1 MGMSI
6 VENFTKQVKQADE
19 YIESKEKTYA
29 EMIKMPDYSESE
41 MNLENNEI
49 DSDSRQITPTAT
61 SNHSATSQA
70 TPQSMTHNINVN
82 YHHSYSIKRKNDEQI
97 DIPSLLQS
105 LSQHTSLQSPSV
117 KLQPQTKNSSD
128 KIDSFIKPKQKIIFL
143 GNPPKA
149 FTFTD
154 LDIIEPPNVK
164 YANDI
169 DRLIHDWDNTS
180 YLVIKDISIPL
191 KYWSQVF
198 RWAKPKTWEV
208 MKDNWTNWRVCSYIH
223 LRKIRSF

>member
-1 MGMSI
+1 M
-6 VENFTKQVKQADE
+6 
-19 YIESKEKTYA
+19 
-29 EMIKMPDYSESE
+29 
-41 MNLENNEI
+41 MNKLISHLFFKACLNILHFNHPA
-49 DSDSRQITPTAT
+49 SSFNLRQRIRP
-61 SNHSATSQA
+61 
-70 TPQSMTHNINVN
+70 
-82 YHHSYSIKRKNDEQI
+82 
-97 DIPSLLQS
+97 
-105 LSQHTSLQSPSV
+105 
-117 KLQPQTKNSSD
+117 SD
-128 KIDSFIKPKQKIIFL
+128 KIDSFIKPKQKTIFL

-198 RWAKPKTWEV
+198 RWAKPKT
-208 MKDNWTNWRVCSYIH
+208 
-223 LRKIRSF
+223 